1 LPWIGQLRDSQA
13 GAMDVG
19 FWSKADIAASPTDVR
34 FTPKSGHWNSVAEC
48 PLCAKS
54 GPHASQHSCGYFCDW
69 VERLWRLFVHY
80 NGRQNWTAKIKACC
94 KSFGHRR
101 SRAKAADNISC
112 EAAGGTNFAAHR
124 GDTLRG

>member
-1 LPWIGQLRDSQA
+1 MSALGQKQTLGRVRLMSALP
-13 GAMDVG
+13 
-19 FWSKADIAASPTDVR
+19 
-34 FTPKSGHWNSVAEC
+34 PKRTLGLSREMSA
-48 PLCAKS
+48 LCQKRT
-54 GPHASQHSCGYFCDW
+54 HASQHSCGYFCDW